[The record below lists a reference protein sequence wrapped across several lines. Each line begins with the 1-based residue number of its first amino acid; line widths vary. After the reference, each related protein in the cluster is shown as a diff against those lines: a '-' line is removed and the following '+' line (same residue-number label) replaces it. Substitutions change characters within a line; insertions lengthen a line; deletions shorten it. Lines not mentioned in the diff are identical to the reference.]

1 VISSGCRAVQV
12 SLARFVDGVLAPDR
26 AEAINRHLEVCA
38 DCLEAARTARAIPLM
53 LSSPAHPMV
62 PPTLLGG
69 VMEQVDRLR
78 RRNHRWLMAIAAAA
92 VLVLA
97 GGGMAAA
104 RP

>member
-26 AEAINRHLEVCA
+26 AEAINQHLEVCA
-38 DCLEAARTARAIPLM
+38 DCLEAERTARAIPLL
-53 LSSPAHPMV
+53 LSSAAHPMA
-62 PPTLLGG
+62 PPNLLPG
-69 VMEQVDRLR
+69 VMEEVDRLR
-78 RRNHRWLMAIAAAA
+78 RRSRRWLLAIATAA
-92 VLVLA
+92 VLILA